1 MLWEASQQGRFQ
13 PSVHLGFLGLDCMKD
28 KRISDAESNLG
39 GVLYLWEHRV
49 KCLRVEKS
57 FYDLSSPAIVECWLA
72 SF

>member
-1 MLWEASQQGRFQ
+1 MLWEASQQGQFQ
-13 PSVHLGFLGLDCMKD
+13 PSVHLGFLGLACMKD

-49 KCLRVEKS
+49 KHLRVEKS
-57 FYDLSSPAIVECWLA
+57 LYDLSSPAIVECWLA